1 LKTASARFGVAPKA
15 NRTSMRLSATVA
27 SASRLNFQAAC
38 RLDGAMVVGE
48 CRWQALSLV
57 QLQG

>member
-1 LKTASARFGVAPKA
+1 
-15 NRTSMRLSATVA
+15 MRLSATVA